1 MEPAAG
7 QTQALETFWN
17 GMADD
22 EREELVG
29 QSEQGHG
36 DVVDDLVE
44 ARTSGAVRIRSL
56 VGRTVSS

>member
-1 MEPAAG
+1 VKPVAG

-29 QSEQGHG
+29 QSEQSHG
-36 DVVDDLVE
+36 DVSDDLVV
-44 ARTSGAVRIRSL
+44 ARTL
-56 VGRTVSS
+56 KQ